1 MYHPRFVHKL
11 ALDIYILLLK
21 LVHIV
26 GVGILTENMVF
37 QLVVMLLAMETQI
50 LYAVVVGLT
59 VFIQILILRLVY
71 FSFFLKFYFKNKYF
85 IYLKDT
91 SAAMVTPIHTI
102 LRFM

>member
-1 MYHPRFVHKL
+1 MYHPRIVHSL
-11 ALDIYILLLK
+11 APDIFILQFK

-71 FSFFLKFYFKNKYF
+71 LFF
-85 IYLKDT
+85 
-91 SAAMVTPIHTI
+91 
-102 LRFM
+102 